1 MRVRPSVPG
10 DTNWSGHL
18 SSSASAAASPP
29 ATVAKLGPRSAVRSA
44 REGNVSVSL
53 SRPQNGA
60 RGRGGR
66 NLVRGV
72 LRSSTVALTPPFP
85 SVMPVH
91 DMPLRSLGRSIGG
104 KVRIPDPR
112 VRRETPARPAAP
124 VARSRRQFSSRSASS
139 TDPPVVGSRR
149 GRNARSQPKELRVRK
164 RKAQP
169 GRPQHGG
176 QGGPVARLGNRVARP
191 LQRTHSD
198 LIFAPRRR
206 QFEKKKDRRRQGAA
220 SHRLQICHL

>member
-1 MRVRPSVPG
+1 MAREV
-10 DTNWSGHL
+10 L
-18 SSSASAAASPP
+18 F
-29 ATVAKLGPRSAVRSA
+29 RSA

-60 RGRGGR
+60 RGRGRR

-72 LRSSTVALTPPFP
+72 LCSSSVALTPPFP
-85 SVMPVH
+85 SAMSVH

-112 VRRETPARPAAP
+112 VRCETPARPAAP

-149 GRNARSQPKELRVRK
+149 GRNTENGLSRPEKVRARK
-164 RKAQP
+164 RKLRSDRHQ
-169 GRPQHGG
+169 RGG
-176 QGGPVARLGNRVARP
+176 QGGPVARLEDRVAKP
-191 LQRTHSD
+191 LQR
-198 LIFAPRRR
+198 IFQIRNSRLRGSPKSESTGQRHI
-206 QFEKKKDRRRQGAA
+206 KKLL
-220 SHRLQICHL
+220 SM